1 MLLPGAKWP
10 TPGSTSLVMLQQAA
24 VSLSHSELGG
34 KEGILA
40 INGPPGTGKTTLLR
54 DVVAMC
60 VLDRASAMAS
70 FDDPEKAFT
79 KTAERVPAGDR
90 GFYNYHSLSPS
101 LKGHEVIVAS
111 SNNKAVENVSK
122 ELHCADALHVEVRQ
136 RDFLSRLRL
145 VADLSLRA
153 EEMALLNE
161 VGGKIRGPHLRKVWF
176 LQPEWGSSR

>member
-1 MLLPGAKWP
+1 
-10 TPGSTSLVMLQQAA
+10 MLQKAA
-24 VSLSHSELGG
+24 VNLSRSELGG

-90 GFYNYHSLSPS
+90 GFYNYHSLSAS

-122 ELHCADALHVEVRQ
+122 ELPATKAIGVSPEDLNYFKSISDAVHGPSKWDEADGDETGVDPVET
-136 RDFLSRLRL
+136 
-145 VADLSLRA
+145 
-153 EEMALLNE
+153 
-161 VGGKIRGPHLRKVWF
+161 
-176 LQPEWGSSR
+176 WGLIAAVFGNKANRSASSRPFSVVSVP